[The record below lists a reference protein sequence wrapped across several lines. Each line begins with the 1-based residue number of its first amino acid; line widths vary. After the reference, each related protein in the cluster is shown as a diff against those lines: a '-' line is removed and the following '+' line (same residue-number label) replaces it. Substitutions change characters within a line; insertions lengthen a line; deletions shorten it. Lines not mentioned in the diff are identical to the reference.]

1 MNGDGLAELAA
12 SVGLQRHWIDASGEH
27 RTVDADDLRTLLE
40 AMDWPCADESEIR
53 DSLQR
58 RQVAKM
64 SAPPLAT
71 TTSRQ
76 PELPQTLRGE
86 VIRIAWEQGGMF
98 ELRRHAGETWP
109 LLPRDSPIGYHR
121 LRHADGETVLAIAP
135 SRCFGVSDLPGAPTR
150 LWGPTAQ
157 IYALR
162 GRGDGGFGD
171 FGSLAQC
178 ADMAAVAGAG
188 ALAISPTHAMF
199 LADPEHYGPYSPSSR
214 LFLNALYVDPRAA
227 FSDEDLAAAH
237 AAIGDSGDTDAAPP
251 LIDWP
256 AASCRKLALL
266 RRLHVMHKVRSPEV
280 PLHYDP
286 DDPLHVHACFETLH
300 AHLSRVAGH
309 VLGLPDWPAALSS
322 PRTAA
327 TIGFAKAYADEL
339 GFHVWLQQLA
349 DQSLARV
356 QATARAGGMPV
367 GLIADLA
374 VGSDPHGSDAWAMG
388 AQMFHGLGLGAPPDA
403 FNPRGQTWGLTTFAP
418 QALCEHGYMPWL
430 RMLRATLRN
439 VGGIRIDHA
448 MGLARLWVVPEGR
461 EATHGAYLHMP
472 ADDLLNLLALE
483 SWRHRAVVIGEDLGT
498 IPPALRKRLRGS
510 GLLGMSVLW
519 FECDDQGFVPPMHW
533 PDDAV
538 AMSSTHDLP
547 TLAGWWRGRDLQWQA
562 CLHESDPVDMAR
574 KRRHRRH
581 ERKALWQSLHACR
594 QTAAAP
600 ATALPA
606 PTMKPAPPARQSA
619 PFVDAVCAA
628 LADAPGPLLLIPM
641 EDLLAET
648 EQVNLPGITR
658 QHPNWR
664 RRNSDTIDVLFS
676 RPDVCHRI
684 DLLTRRKA

>member
-1 MNGDGLAELAA
+1 MSDESLAELAA
-12 SVGLQRHWIDASGEH
+12 SVGLQRHWVDASGES
-27 RTVDADDLRTLLE
+27 RTVDADDLRALLE
-40 AMDWPCADESEIR
+40 TMDWPCANENDMQ

-58 RQVAKM
+58 QRIAEA
-64 SAPPLAT
+64 SAPPLTT

-76 PELPQTLRGE
+76 PALPQGMRGKI
-86 VIRIAWEQGGMF
+86 IRIAWEQGGML
-98 ELRRHAGETWP
+98 ELHRDAEGAWP
-109 LLPRDSPIGYHR
+109 PLPRGSPIGYHR
-121 LRHADGETVLAIAP
+121 LQHADGEIVLAIAP
-135 SRCFGVSDLPGAPTR
+135 PRCFGVADLPGAPTR

-162 GRGDGGFGD
+162 GRDDYGFGG

-178 ADMAAVAGAG
+178 ASLAASAGAG

-214 LFLNALYVDPRAA
+214 LFLNVLYVDPHTV
-227 FSDEDLAAAH
+227 FSDEDIAAAH
-237 AAIGDSGDTDAAPP
+237 AAIDDIDSGEVAPP

-256 AASCRKLALL
+256 AASRRKLALL
-266 RRLHVMHKVRSPEV
+266 RRLHIMHKARSPKEA
-280 PLHYDP
+280 PLHYNP
-286 DDPLHVHACFETLH
+286 DDPLHVHACFEALH
-300 AHLSRVAGH
+300 AHLSSVAGH
-309 VLGLPDWPAALSS
+309 VVALPEWPPALSS

-327 TIGFAKAYADEL
+327 TMEFAGTHADAL
-339 GFHVWLQQLA
+339 GFHAWLQQLA
-349 DQSLARV
+349 GLSLARV
-356 QATARAGGMPV
+356 QATARTGGMPI

-388 AQMFHGLGLGAPPDA
+388 TQMFHGLGLGAPPDA
-403 FNPRGQTWGLTTFAP
+403 FNPQGQTWGLTTFAP
-418 QALCEHGYMPWL
+418 QALREHGYAPWL

-461 EATHGAYLHMP
+461 DATHGAYLHMP

-519 FECDDQGFVPPMHW
+519 FERDDDGFVPPMHW

-562 CLHESDPVDMAR
+562 RVHESDPEDMAV
-574 KRRHRRH
+574 KRRQRRH
-581 ERKALWQSLHACR
+581 ERKALWQSLH
-594 QTAAAP
+594 T
-600 ATALPA
+600 T
-606 PTMKPAPPARQSA
+606 KPAPPARQPA
-619 PFVDAVCAA
+619 CFVDAVCAA
-628 LADAPGPLLLIPM
+628 LAGTLGPLLLMPM
-641 EDLLAET
+641 EDLLADI

-658 QHPNWR
+658 GHPNWR
-664 RRNSDTIDVLFS
+664 RRNNDTVEALFS
-676 RPDVCHRI
+676 RPDVRHRI
-684 DLLTRRKA
+684 DLLARRNA